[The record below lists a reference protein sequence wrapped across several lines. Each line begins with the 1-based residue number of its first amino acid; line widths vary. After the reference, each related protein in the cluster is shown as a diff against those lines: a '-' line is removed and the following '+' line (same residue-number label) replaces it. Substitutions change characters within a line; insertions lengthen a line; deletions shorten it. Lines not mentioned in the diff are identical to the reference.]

1 MGRTRRGEASG
12 LGFDHRLE
20 GIAVQ
25 CPLLLQVDADLREL
39 FRRHGLTEDAAPD
52 LLTLRLAAGE
62 TLPDRMEEWGQV
74 HLLNLAAPLHG
85 V

>member
-1 MGRTRRGEASG
+1 MPGVRR
-12 LGFDHRLE
+12 
-20 GIAVQ
+20 Q

-52 LLTLRLAAGE
+52 LLTLRLAAGD
-62 TLPDRMEEWGQV
+62 TLPDEEWGQV
-74 HLLNLAAPLHG
+74 HLLNVAAPLHG